1 MVALRLNV
9 EKMSTAKR
17 IDREPK
23 WGVIWHEARR
33 NMVFEFIVVSALWS
47 EHVSGAPVIAP
58 GISTDV
64 PIEYKVVMLY

>member
-1 MVALRLNV
+1 MNYNHYIMAALRLNV

-33 NMVFEFIVVSALWS
+33 NMVFEFIVVSAL
-47 EHVSGAPVIAP
+47 
-58 GISTDV
+58 
-64 PIEYKVVMLY
+64 